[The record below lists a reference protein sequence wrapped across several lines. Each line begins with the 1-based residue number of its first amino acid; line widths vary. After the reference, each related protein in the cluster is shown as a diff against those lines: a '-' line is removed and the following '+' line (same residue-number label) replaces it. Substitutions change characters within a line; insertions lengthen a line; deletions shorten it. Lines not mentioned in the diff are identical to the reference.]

1 VDKLTFLCQH
11 FATSRVEELK
21 RKWMSKERVGETDD
35 NCKFDVICQEYP
47 PSGSGGYASVI
58 GRAEST

>member
-1 VDKLTFLCQH
+1 
-11 FATSRVEELK
+11 
-21 RKWMSKERVGETDD
+21 MSKERVGETDD